1 MRADDLSKRM
11 RWGRRRLRGVAWA
24 GLILWVST
32 MVPSTSLWAEP
43 TEGEKMQAFEMS
55 ELIARRRQAG
65 ESWIEFLRVPALSM
79 GLYVL
84 AAGSED
90 PQTPHAEDEV
100 YYVVSGRGVL
110 RVEGKDRP
118 VREGSV
124 LFVEGKA
131 RHSFHSITEELTVM
145 VFFAPA
151 ENPDAAPAADAR

>member
-1 MRADDLSKRM
+1 MVLSTDVR
-11 RWGRRRLRGVAWA
+11 
-24 GLILWVST
+24 
-32 MVPSTSLWAEP
+32 AEP
-43 TEGEKMQAFEMS
+43 AEGERMQAFELS
-55 ELIARRRQAG
+55 ELIARRREAG

-84 AAGSED
+84 PAGGED

-110 RVEGKDRP
+110 QVEGKDRP

-131 RHSFHSITEELTVM
+131 EHHFHSITEELTVM

-151 ENPDAAPAADAR
+151 ES